1 MINTGGI
8 EQATIEQLQ
17 QCIAELE
24 NEVQMEQEAKEI
36 AIGAWENTQARIAE
50 LKKKNAQYAK
60 MCVRNDEWL
69 CARDQEIQRLDAA
82 LDDALELAEDA
93 ALTIGASAQC
103 GGDLDE
109 ANTIRNKIKEIGKA
123 RAGDD

>member
-24 NEVQMEQEAKEI
+24 
-36 AIGAWENTQARIAE
+36 
-50 LKKKNAQYAK
+50 KKNAQYAK

-82 LDDALELAEDA
+82 LRAKQAKTDALMWEFCPDEMTSEQITEWKKHQ
-93 ALTIGASAQC
+93 ALSGE
-103 GGDLDE
+103 GG
-109 ANTIRNKIKEIGKA
+109 
-123 RAGDD
+123 

>member
-1 MINTGGI
+1 MMINTGGK

-24 NEVQMEQEAKEI
+24 
-36 AIGAWENTQARIAE
+36 
-50 LKKKNAQYAK
+50 KKNAQYAK

-82 LDDALELAEDA
+82 LK
-93 ALTIGASAQC
+93 
-103 GGDLDE
+103 
-109 ANTIRNKIKEIGKA
+109 KISLGVVAPMDFARKA
-123 RAGDD
+123 RAGE